1 MYWSLGA
8 SKIWLNRMAFFLSGC
23 DLGKVNAVQYTT
35 FSIIAVILLRPRGNT
50 DEPTGSWKDILK
62 QIFAIMISTENIKC
76 KGWVQALNT
85 NNSREHT
92 RPQTWGLEWALDL
105 HESKLY
111 KSLLSF
117 KCRKIV

>member
-1 MYWSLGA
+1 MYWLLGA
-8 SKIWLNRMAFFLSGC
+8 SKIWLNRIAFFLSGC
-23 DLGKVNAVQYTT
+23 DLGKVSAVQYTT

-50 DEPTGSWKDILK
+50 DEPAGSWKDILK

-92 RPQTWGLEWALDL
+92 RPQTWGLECVICTQV
-105 HESKLY
+105 
-111 KSLLSF
+111 LLF
-117 KCRKIV
+117 LCI